1 MSDGEQLGAAMFRP
15 DASLLQEGWEYRF
28 VASGQR
34 LRETE
39 ELYSELGFEVRAES
53 IPPEAFPEGCEEC
66 QLILMLNFKAI
77 YTRRSL

>member
-1 MSDGEQLGAAMFRP
+1 MSDLEQLGAAMFRP

-34 LRETE
+34 LQEAQ
-39 ELYSELGFEVRAES
+39 ELYSELGFDVRSES

-66 QLILMLNFKAI
+66 QLILMLKFKAI
-77 YTRRSL
+77 YTRRVL

>member
-1 MSDGEQLGAAMFRP
+1 VSDGEQLGAAMFRP
-15 DASLLQEGWEYRF
+15 DASLIQEGWEYRF

-34 LRETE
+34 LRETQD
-39 ELYSELGFEVRAES
+39 LYAELGFEVRSET

-77 YTRRSL
+77 YTRRLL